1 MLMVKFYMKKPGNKS
16 IKGYIGFVAPTKK
29 SKENEAFTEEQI
41 KITFSL
47 LSCTELS
54 FCLWCNPDSIL

>member
-47 LSCTELS
+47 LSYTELS
-54 FCLWCNPDSIL
+54 FCL